1 MKRMIAMVLAV
12 LMVVTLAAC
21 SNKVKDIDG
30 VLTGYVQ
37 VAEYV
42 GPLAVIEDNGKTFY
56 LATSVLKF
64 AGEAEQADDSLLEA
78 IQNGEIIDIKVSI
91 DGAEKGKTI
100 EIDGKK
106 VPNCLNR
113 RSTFFA
119 IERGGCN
126 ISYSADSNETSTH
139 IYLYYNQLYAGV

>member
-78 IQNGEIIDIKVSI
+78 I

-106 VPNCLNR
+106 VTIWQ
-113 RSTFFA
+113 SHQ
-119 IERGGCN
+119 ICN
-126 ISYSADSNETSTH
+126 QEWRFSENKQTKNS
-139 IYLYYNQLYAGV
+139 

>member
-37 VAEYV
+37 VGEYV

-56 LATSVLKF
+56 LATSLLKF
-64 AGEAEQADDSLLEA
+64 AGEVEQTDDSLLEA
-78 IQNGEIIDIKVSI
+78 IQNGEIVNIKVSI
-91 DGAEKGKTI
+91 NGAKRGKTI
-100 EIDGKK
+100 EIEGKK
-106 VPNCLNR
+106 VTVWQ
-113 RSTFFA
+113 S
-119 IERGGCN
+119 
-126 ISYSADSNETSTH
+126 H
-139 IYLYYNQLYAGV
+139 QIYKTE

>member
-1 MKRMIAMVLAV
+1 MKTKNQWMKTAVCFCLAV
-12 LMVVTLAAC
+12 LMVVTLTAC
-21 SNKVKDIDG
+21 SNKVKNIDG
-30 VLTGYVQ
+30 ILTGYVQ
-37 VAEYV
+37 VGEYI

-106 VPNCLNR
+106 VTIWQ
-113 RSTFFA
+113 S
-119 IERGGCN
+119 
-126 ISYSADSNETSTH
+126 H
-139 IYLYYNQLYAGV
+139 QIYQVE

>member
-1 MKRMIAMVLAV
+1 MERRMMKKIIAMVFAVFMAAILA
-12 LMVVTLAAC
+12 TY

-37 VAEYV
+37 VGEYV

-64 AGEAEQADDSLLEA
+64 AGEVEQTDDSLLEA

-91 DGAEKGKTI
+91 DGAKKGKAI

-106 VPNCLNR
+106 VTVWQ
-113 RSTFFA
+113 S
-119 IERGGCN
+119 
-126 ISYSADSNETSTH
+126 H
-139 IYLYYNQLYAGV
+139 QIYKTE

>member
-1 MKRMIAMVLAV
+1 MMKKIIAMVFAVFMAAILA
-12 LMVVTLAAC
+12 TY

-37 VAEYV
+37 VGEYV

-64 AGEAEQADDSLLEA
+64 AGEVEQTDDSLLEA

-91 DGAEKGKTI
+91 DGAKKGKAI

-106 VPNCLNR
+106 VTVWQ
-113 RSTFFA
+113 S
-119 IERGGCN
+119 
-126 ISYSADSNETSTH
+126 H
-139 IYLYYNQLYAGV
+139 QIYKTD